1 MPAADPAA
9 RLASALAGRYAIER
23 ELGRGGMAT
32 VYLAQDLRLGRRV
45 AIKALRPELAVVVG
59 PDRFLREIHVAATL
73 NHPNILPLHDSG
85 EADDVLYYV
94 MPFVEGESLAARLR
108 RDRPLPIDE
117 AVAIARQVA
126 SALAAAHRH
135 GIVHRDIKPDNILL
149 DGERALVADFGI
161 AHALGGTAQEK
172 LTTTGLIVG
181 TPTYMSPE
189 QIGGSLQIDGRSDI
203 YSLGCVLYE
212 MLVGE
217 PPYGGPSVQV
227 ILARHAAERL
237 PSLRTAR
244 STVPPAL
251 ELVVHRA
258 MAKAPADRYRDATRF
273 AAALDEALAG
283 PSDLPRSKAWIRP
296 ARWTAIALAGAAA
309 VAIVAAS
316 LARRDRVAPATAVG
330 RNLVAVL
337 PFERAV
343 NGDSSLQRVS
353 GEIAGLIAERLTGEG
368 GPRSVS
374 VGTVHEALARA
385 GITAGQPI
393 ADDRALRVARDV
405 GAGLVLTGR
414 AAADQ
419 GRIILTA
426 ALLSAADGS
435 VIARVEPV
443 SAARDSLLSA
453 ADRVTAELLVRAAGE
468 PLGRLPEL
476 RGERIE
482 ILRTYL
488 AGRLAY
494 VRGQTA
500 LAATRF
506 AEAAAADPSFPYA
519 PLGLALVRGLE
530 GDDSLARAMRGR
542 LSPADQLFLTAL
554 VGVRYP
560 EPAPEAEVIRAWE
573 DAVLNGAG
581 YPESWFKL
589 SEELFHRGPLI
600 GMPRVLERAV
610 AGYRRVLEL
619 DPRFVP
625 ALGHLIDIA
634 ASAGDTAGV
643 RALGRRYFA
652 LDSVGDLAD
661 YYRWRRA
668 VSLGDTAVR
677 RQIRSRMDRLSDATS
692 ERIVL
697 AAQLDG
703 TALEDAEAAVVARRS
718 QSSLANATRLAY
730 LHMTEL
736 ALNRGRP
743 GAAAQLVAERY
754 AATNS
759 PPIDRLMDVVSAL
772 FAGGDTVAAA
782 RAATEGASSTGAAGN
797 DRGLFQLCAAG
808 LWYAGRADFN
818 QAARLAR
825 RLDTSAGGRSA
836 GSQPSLCA
844 ATIEAQVAAGTG
856 AAGAMDRLSWLDSLA
871 RVTPAAT
878 LWILTP
884 ANLVVADL
892 RERSGQLAEA
902 LAATRR
908 RPYIADVGEH
918 RILVALPA
926 MLRAEGRLAAR
937 TGDTTGA
944 IRAYR
949 HYLALM
955 AQPEPALRPQ
965 ADSVRRALEAL
976 GVRRR
981 SP

>member
-1 MPAADPAA
+1 MGDAAA
-9 RLASALAGRYAIER
+9 RLAEALAGRYVLER

-45 AIKALRPELAVVVG
+45 AIKALRPELAAVVG

-85 EADDVLYYV
+85 EAGDVLYYV

-108 RDRPLPIDE
+108 RERPLPIDD
-117 AVAIARQVA
+117 AVGIARQVA
-126 SALAAAHRH
+126 LALAAAHRQ

-189 QIGGSLQIDGRSDI
+189 QIGGSPQIDGRSDI

-237 PSLRTAR
+237 PSVRTVR

-251 ELVVHRA
+251 ELAVHRA

-273 AAALDEALAG
+273 AAALDEALAAPGG
-283 PSDLPRSKAWIRP
+283 PAAHRAWVRP
-296 ARWTAIALAGAAA
+296 ARWTLSAVAGAAA
-309 VAIVAAS
+309 VAIVAAA
-316 LARRDRVAPATAVG
+316 LARRDGAAPSTAVPADV
-330 RNLVAVL
+330 VAVL
-337 PFERAV
+337 PFERAAS
-343 NGDSSLQRVS
+343 GDSVVQRVS

-368 GPRSVS
+368 GPRAVS
-374 VGTVHEALARA
+374 VGTVQEALARDHLA
-385 GITAGQPI
+385 AGQPLS
-393 ADDRALRVARDV
+393 DDRARQVARDV

-426 ALLSAADGS
+426 ALLSASDGS
-435 VIARVEPV
+435 VVARVEPV
-443 SAARDSLLSA
+443 SVARDSLLAA
-453 ADRVTAELLVRAAGE
+453 ADRVTADILVRASGE
-468 PLGRLPEL
+468 PLGRLPAL
-476 RGERIE
+476 REERIE
-482 ILRTYL
+482 VLRTYL

-500 LAATRF
+500 LAIARF
-506 AEAAAADPSFPYA
+506 SEAAAADPSFPYA
-519 PLGLALVRGLE
+519 PLGLSLVRGLE
-530 GDDSLARAMRGR
+530 ADDSAARAMRGR

-554 VGVRYP
+554 ASVRYP
-560 EPAPEAEVIRAWE
+560 DPAPEADVVRVWE
-573 DAVLNGAG
+573 DAVQHGAG

-600 GMPRVLERAV
+600 GMPRVLERAT

-619 DPRFVP
+619 EPRFVP

-634 ASAGDTAGV
+634 AGAGDTAAV
-643 RALGRRYFA
+643 RALSARYFA

-661 YYRWRRA
+661 YYRWRSA
-668 VSLGDTAVR
+668 VSLGDIAQR
-677 RQIRSRMDRLSDATS
+677 ERIRASMDRLSDATL

-718 QSSLANATRLAY
+718 QSALGGAARLAY
-730 LHMTEL
+730 LHMSEL

-743 GAAAQLVAERY
+743 GAAARLVAERT
-754 AATNS
+754 AASRPQT
-759 PPIDRLMDVVSAL
+759 IDRLMAVVSAL
-772 FAGGDTVAAA
+772 FSAGDTVLAASAAA
-782 RAATEGASSTGAAGN
+782 EAAPTAPIGPGDIALYQN
-797 DRGLFQLCAAG
+797 CAAG
-808 LWYAGRADFN
+808 LWLAGQRQFERAARVAEQLHRGTAGRP
-818 QAARLAR
+818 
-825 RLDTSAGGRSA
+825 A
-836 GSQPSLCA
+836 GSPAILCA
-844 ATIEAQVAAGTG
+844 ATIEAQAAAAAGS
-856 AAGAMDRLSWLDSLA
+856 ADAGERLARLDSLA
-871 RVTPAAT
+871 RVNPAT
-878 LWILTP
+878 TSWILTP
-884 ANLVVADL
+884 ANLVVAQL
-892 RERSGQLAEA
+892 RERQGELAEA

-908 RPYIADVGEH
+908 RAYIADVGEH

-926 MLRAEGRLAAR
+926 MLRAEGRLAAK
-937 TGDTTGA
+937 TGDTAGA
-944 IRAYR
+944 IGAYR
-949 HYLALM
+949 HYLALL
-955 AQPEPALRPQ
+955 AQPEPALRLQ
-965 ADSVRRALEAL
+965 ADSVRRALDAL
-976 GVRRR
+976 MAGHA